1 MLYFRLFIYIF
12 LYFFIEIFNNY
23 LLGMEIKIIEI
34 EYYFFFDYLDIVYV
48 KMLGKIVF
56 GFLCVGY
63 MYVEG

>member
-1 MLYFRLFIYIF
+1 
-12 LYFFIEIFNNY
+12 
-23 LLGMEIKIIEI
+23 MEIKIIEI

-63 MYVEG
+63 MYVED

>member
-1 MLYFRLFIYIF
+1 
-12 LYFFIEIFNNY
+12 
-23 LLGMEIKIIEI
+23 MEIKIIEI

-56 GFLCVGY
+56 GFLFVGY

>member
-1 MLYFRLFIYIF
+1 MLYLRLFIYIF
-12 LYFFIEIFNNY
+12 LCLFIEIFNNY